1 MKKLMIVV
9 ALIAT
14 MAHADVECF
23 DMGGGLKTC
32 TDSETGKTYNVW
44 TY

>member
-1 MKKLMIVV
+1 MKYLIIL
-9 ALIAT
+9 ALIAGF
-14 MAHADVECF
+14 AHADVECF

-32 TDSETGKTYNVW
+32 TDSETGKTYDVW